1 MDLNPASET
10 TQDVIEDNVER
21 LMKTF
26 WGVDEC
32 TATVELD
39 LGEDD
44 YQLYATYEGEIEN
57 RDERFIFRE
66 DDRHYQAAQ
75 IEDDKGPNTVEVL
88 YIFVSAANASDEL
101 LNDLSESFEV
111 QDV

>member
-1 MDLNPASET
+1 MDLNPAPET
-10 TQDVIEDNVER
+10 THDIIEDNVER

-32 TATVELD
+32 TATVERD
-39 LGEDD
+39 LGNDD
-44 YQLYATYEGEIEN
+44 YQLYATYEGEIESRN
-57 RDERFIFRE
+57 ERFIFRE
-66 DDRHYQAAQ
+66 DDRHYQTAQ

-88 YIFVSAANASDEL
+88 YIFVSEANASDEL
-101 LNDLSESFEV
+101 LKELTDSFEA